1 MIHDR
6 EISTVVVCLVNESYS
21 METKSFEHDGKT
33 SSNSTQAVMKEQ
45 SEVSLFIIGT
55 DIQGLREHVFGKC

>member
-1 MIHDR
+1 
-6 EISTVVVCLVNESYS
+6 

-33 SSNSTQAVMKEQ
+33 GSDSTQAVMKEQ